1 MTRIA
6 RWVWVATLLVA
17 CGKAETS
24 PGSTAQAPR
33 EPAASSAEPATT
45 TPPPATATAIAIAPT
60 TGGAPDGGLAPSTP
74 AASEAIGTLV
84 VAKPGVKS
92 VEAYL
97 GRFKLVDGDREVR
110 IFTSDKVSEEALEK
124 WAGKKVRVRGEAVA
138 PSDPDPMEQ
147 SPMGPDGKPMKRP
160 GGVRATSIEA
170 AK

>member
-33 EPAASSAEPATT
+33 EPAASSAEPAT
-45 TPPPATATAIAIAPT
+45 ATAIAIAPT
-60 TGGAPDGGLAPSTP
+60 TGGAPDGGLAPITP

-147 SPMGPDGKPMKRP
+147 SPMGPDGKPMRRP